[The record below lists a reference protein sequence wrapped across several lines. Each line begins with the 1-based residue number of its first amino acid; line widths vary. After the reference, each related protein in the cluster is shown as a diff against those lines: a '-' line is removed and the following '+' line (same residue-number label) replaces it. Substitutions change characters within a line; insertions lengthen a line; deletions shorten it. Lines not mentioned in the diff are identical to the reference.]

1 MMGKKRGGGPLFS
14 VVIVEMLKIFSGM
27 DDQGG
32 VMVALLVT
40 EELFFPGAALA
51 ILIIVIGLFLMVDGL
66 LMITAVGLMKER
78 SQNFSLSERII
89 AVFAGVIIFLW
100 PGINSIPF
108 YPKRLLITKR
118 RIFLN

>member
-1 MMGKKRGGGPLFS
+1 
-14 VVIVEMLKIFSGM
+14 M